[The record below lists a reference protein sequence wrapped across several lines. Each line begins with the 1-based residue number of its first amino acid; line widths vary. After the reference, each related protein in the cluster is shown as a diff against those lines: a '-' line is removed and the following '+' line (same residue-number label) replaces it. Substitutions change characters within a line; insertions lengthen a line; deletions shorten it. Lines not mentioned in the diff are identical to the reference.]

1 MANIEPKKIQTI
13 WSCIKMKDNS
23 SMNDLIDLFFDPDY
37 VKVMSQLYAADVDKL
52 SDSELDKMID
62 LLCGGA
68 KIK

>member
-1 MANIEPKKIQTI
+1 
-13 WSCIKMKDNS
+13 MKDNS